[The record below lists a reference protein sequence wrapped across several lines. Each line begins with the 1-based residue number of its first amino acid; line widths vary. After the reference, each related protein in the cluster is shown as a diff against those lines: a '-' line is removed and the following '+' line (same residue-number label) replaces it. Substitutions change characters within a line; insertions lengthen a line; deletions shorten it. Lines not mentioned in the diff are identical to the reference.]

1 MALTRHFSIAMLVY
15 KRVRVFFFAQLLTP
29 KGSRRLI
36 LLKLSLDLL
45 PKISLFL
52 RRQRAEVELLHD
64 GPADAPLLLGSQHG
78 RRLLQRTGKG
88 ER

>member
-1 MALTRHFSIAMLVY
+1 MLVY
-15 KRVRVFFFAQLLTP
+15 KRVTGIFFRTKNWLTP
-29 KGSRRLI
+29 KWSRRLI
-36 LLKLSLDLL
+36 LLKLLLDLL

-78 RRLLQRTGKG
+78 RRLLQRNGRG